1 MKKKLLFL
9 CTGNS
14 CRSQM
19 AEGIANK
26 LLPGNIIIESAGI
39 EAHGVNLNS
48 IQVMDDI
55 SIPISHHKSKKID
68 FRDLDDFDI
77 VITLCGDA
85 RNKCPVFESETK
97 HIHWVIEDPAVFIG
111 DKEETYIKYVEVR
124 NVIFDKINK
133 LKNGL
138 RDV

>member
-26 LLPGNIIIESAGI
+26 LLPKDIIVKSAGT
-39 EAHGVNLNS
+39 EAQGINTHA
-48 IQVMDDI
+48 IKVMADI
-55 SIPISHHKSKKID
+55 SIPISHHKSKKINPE
-68 FRDLDDFDI
+68 DLDDFDL

-85 RNKCPVFESETK
+85 RDKCPIFKSK
-97 HIHWVIEDPAVFIG
+97 SQHIHWGIEDPAVFIG
-111 DKEETYIKYVEVR
+111 DKDETYMKYEEVR
-124 NVIFDKINK
+124 DMIFDKISQFENK
-133 LKNGL
+133 LRNI
-138 RDV
+138 

>member
-26 LLPGNIIIESAGI
+26 LLPKDIIVKSAGT
-39 EAHGVNLNS
+39 EAQGVNTNA
-48 IQVMDDI
+48 IKVMADI
-55 SIPISHHKSKKID
+55 SIPISHHKSKKINPE
-68 FRDLDDFDI
+68 DLDDFDL

-85 RNKCPVFESETK
+85 RDKCPIFKSK
-97 HIHWVIEDPAVFIG
+97 SQHIHWGIEDPAVFIG
-111 DKEETYIKYVEVR
+111 DKDETYMKYEEVR
-124 NVIFDKINK
+124 DMIFDKISQFENK
-133 LKNGL
+133 LRNI
-138 RDV
+138 